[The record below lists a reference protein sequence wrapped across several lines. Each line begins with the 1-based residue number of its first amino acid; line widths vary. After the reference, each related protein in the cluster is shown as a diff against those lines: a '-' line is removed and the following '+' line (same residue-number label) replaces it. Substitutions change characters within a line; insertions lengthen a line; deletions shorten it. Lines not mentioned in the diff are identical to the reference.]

1 MKKIFFFCLISFFVN
16 QTAFAKDLVFA
27 EKAVKFDMSAEIRN
41 KLFLPAVQKNLN
53 PALILL
59 PACAG
64 IHPRSAPAM
73 KNWSKLFIESGY
85 FVLVV
90 DHYKQRNAGRN
101 CGKNRSIS
109 FDRLTKD
116 IYDATAHLSKIPG
129 VDKNRIFSFGFSL
142 GTMANGWAASK
153 NKYNRIAKGMLRPR
167 ALGGLY
173 GGCVYGKNNEKRY
186 LFSDTD
192 IPLIW
197 LMGSK
202 DKESPPADCKSTL
215 KNISKKVKVE
225 SFIYD
230 GATHSWDTKEM
241 DGFKKIAGNGQHI
254 TYKYNEN
261 VTKDSMKRALD
272 FFNSYK

>member
-1 MKKIFFFCLISFFVN
+1 MKNFFFFCLISFFLN
-16 QTAFAKDLVFA
+16 QTSFSKDLVFSD
-27 EKAVKFDMSAEIRN
+27 KAIKFDMSAEISN
-41 KLFLPAVQKNLN
+41 KLFFPAVQNNLN

-59 PACAG
+59 PACSG
-64 IHPRSAPAM
+64 IHSYSETAM
-73 KNWSKLFIESGY
+73 KNWSKLFIDSGY

-90 DHYKQRNAGRN
+90 DHYRQRNAGKN
-101 CGKNRSIS
+101 CGSKRTVS
-109 FDRLTKD
+109 FNRLTKD
-116 IYDATAHLSKIPG
+116 IYDATTHLSKIPG

-173 GGCVYGKNNEKRY
+173 GGCAYGKNKEKKF
-186 LFSDTD
+186 LFRDTD

-202 DKESPPADCKSTL
+202 DKESPPVDCKSTL
-215 KNISKKVKVE
+215 KNISKKIKVE

-230 GATHSWDTKEM
+230 GATHAWDVEAL
-241 DGFKKIAGNGQHI
+241 DGFKKIAGNGQSV
-254 TYKYNEN
+254 TYKYNAN
-261 VTKDSMKRALD
+261 VTRDSMKRALE
-272 FFNSYK
+272 FFNSFK